1 MFTSNTFKEAFL
13 LNYLCIDLNIYKD
26 FYFMIMKRF
35 FTIIA
40 IIISFSATS
49 QELKI
54 MSYNIKLDYPKEGK
68 NSWTNRKPFMMNQIK
83 FYEPDV
89 LGVQEAMPNQM
100 KDLDA
105 LLTNYSFV
113 GVGRDDGKDEG
124 EYSAIFYRKDDLEVL
139 ESSTFWL
146 SQTPDRVGMGWDAVC
161 NRVCTY
167 ALFQHKTTK
176 KKFWVFNTHFD
187 HVGKEA
193 RSKSAVLILD
203 KIKSLNTENHPVFL
217 TGDFNMEPNH
227 ESVDYITQTL
237 KDSKIVAELDL
248 GPEGTFNGF
257 HFDQP
262 VTRRIDYVFV
272 SFDVKINKY
281 AVLSDN
287 WNMQYPS
294 DHLPVLIEASF

>member
-1 MFTSNTFKEAFL
+1 MKNFITFLVVLTSL
-13 LNYLCIDLNIYKD
+13 
-26 FYFMIMKRF
+26 
-35 FTIIA
+35 
-40 IIISFSATS
+40 SVSS
-49 QELKI
+49 QGIKI

-68 NSWTNRKPFMMNQIK
+68 NSWTNRKPFMVNQIN

-100 KDLDA
+100 KNLDS
-105 LLTNYSFV
+105 LLTDYSFV

-124 EYSAIFYRKDDLEVL
+124 EYSAIFYKKNDLEVVK
-139 ESSTFWL
+139 SSTFWL
-146 SQTPDRVGMGWDAVC
+146 SQTPDKVSMGWDAVC

-167 ALFQHKTTK
+167 ALFQHKETK

-193 RSKSAVLILD
+193 RTKSAVLILD
-203 KIKSLNTENHPVFL
+203 KIKGLNTENHPVFL

-227 ESVDYITQTL
+227 ESIDYITQTL
-237 KDSKIVAELDL
+237 KDSKEVTELDF

-272 SFDVKINKY
+272 SEDVEVNKY
-281 AVLSDN
+281 AVLSDS

-294 DHLPVLIEASF
+294 DHLPVLIEAKLTN